1 MPLLRERSDLTPG
14 RYEVNSAS
22 VSLPESRS
30 SLMSRDTPVV
40 FVVDDDISVR
50 ESLESLIRLAGWQP
64 QTFACAQEFL
74 SRPRV
79 FVPSCLVLDVTL
91 PDLNG
96 LDLQQRVASDRS
108 DMPII
113 FITGHGDVPM
123 TVRAMKAGAVEF
135 LTKPYGDAVLLSAIQ
150 QALECSYAALRRE
163 AEMRSIRNSYASLSR
178 RERQVMALVV
188 RGLLNK
194 QVGCEL
200 GISEIT
206 VKAHRGS
213 MMRKMQADSL
223 PDLVNI
229 AARLHLASTPKG
241 RHFTDQPAATS

>member
-1 MPLLRERSDLTPG
+1 MK
-14 RYEVNSAS
+14 SATAS
-22 VSLPESRS
+22 FHESMS
-30 SLMSRDTPVV
+30 SLASLDTPIV

-50 ESLESLIRLAGWQP
+50 ESLESLIRFAGWRP
-64 QTFACAQEFL
+64 QTFASAQEFL
-74 SRPRV
+74 SHPRV
-79 FVPSCLVLDVTL
+79 FVPSCLVLDITL

-96 LDLQQRVASDRS
+96 LDLQKRIATDRT

-135 LTKPYGDAVLLSAIQ
+135 LTKPYGDEVLLDAIR
-150 QALECSYAALRRE
+150 QAIECSQAALHRE
-163 AEMRSIRNSYASLSR
+163 AGMRSIRNSYTSLSR

-194 QVGCEL
+194 QVGAEL

-206 VKAHRGS
+206 VKAHRGN
-213 MMRKMQADSL
+213 MMRKMKADSL
-223 PDLVNI
+223 PGLVNM
-229 AARLHLASTPKG
+229 AARLDLASTPKG
-241 RHFTDQPAATS
+241 